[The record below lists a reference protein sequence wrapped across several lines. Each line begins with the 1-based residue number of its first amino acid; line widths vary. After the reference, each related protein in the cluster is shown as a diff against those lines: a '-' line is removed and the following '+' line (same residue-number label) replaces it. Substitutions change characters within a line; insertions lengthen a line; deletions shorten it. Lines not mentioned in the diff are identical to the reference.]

1 MCSKIWA
8 TKLNYEKQTDLFA
21 SNDAHGV
28 YMLVYEEETGKILK
42 ACMNVFNEL
51 GNGFLEAV
59 YQEALAIEFGLMKIP
74 FQKEAKIDIYYK
86 GNKLNREY
94 YADFICYDKIIVEL
108 KCVSKLV
115 NANKAQVINYLHG
128 THFAV
133 GLLVNFGESSLKWER
148 LTLLKYKEK

>member
-1 MCSKIWA
+1 
-8 TKLNYEKQTDLFA
+8 
-21 SNDAHGV
+21 
-28 YMLVYEEETGKILK
+28 MLVYEEETGKILK

-94 YADFICYDKIIVEL
+94 YAEFICYDKIIVEL
-108 KCVSKLV
+108 QCV
-115 NANKAQVINYLHG
+115 
-128 THFAV
+128 
-133 GLLVNFGESSLKWER
+133 
-148 LTLLKYKEK
+148 

>member
-1 MCSKIWA
+1 MFSKIWA

-28 YMLVYEEETGKILK
+28 YMLVYEEETG
-42 ACMNVFNEL
+42 
-51 GNGFLEAV
+51 
-59 YQEALAIEFGLMKIP
+59 
-74 FQKEAKIDIYYK
+74 
-86 GNKLNREY
+86 
-94 YADFICYDKIIVEL
+94 KIIVEL

-148 LTLLKYKEK
+148 LTLLKNSEDR